1 MTAQQKR
8 KPVPN
13 KVKNDQVAK
22 PSELIANISCDYSPT
37 NILSCADLKQRV
49 TIGFYEYSTVWSLKR
64 INQCLK
70 ANSLLPS
77 PQKEIAMIFTNYY
90 SCSVCLNILEV
101 FCHILHSRYLF
112 TSIFILIL

>member
-22 PSELIANISCDYSPT
+22 PSELKTNISCDYSPT

-49 TIGFYEYSTVWSLKR
+49 TIIFLGFYEYSTVWSLKR

-70 ANSLLPS
+70 AISLLPS
-77 PQKEIAMIFTNYY
+77 PQ
-90 SCSVCLNILEV
+90 
-101 FCHILHSRYLF
+101 
-112 TSIFILIL
+112 